1 MYFCERESDGCL
13 RLKLYQSEGSLPLS
27 EGVPALED
35 FGFYVRSE
43 MPTVLDD
50 GRLGTIHDFLLD
62 LKPGSDPKALVERA
76 GAIEEALAAVLNG
89 EAENDPFNRLVPE
102 AGLAAREANWLRAF
116 YRYLRQAGM
125 GFTIYTVVDALAAA
139 PDVTRA
145 LIALFTARHD
155 PEFGNGRDKA
165 IEEARAAIKRGLAK
179 VKAINDDRLLR
190 LYNS

>member
-1 MYFCERESDGCL
+1 M
-13 RLKLYQSEGSLPLS
+13 
-27 EGVPALED
+27 
-35 FGFYVRSE
+35 
-43 MPTVLDD
+43 
-50 GRLGTIHDFLLD
+50 
-62 LKPGSDPKALVERA
+62 
-76 GAIEEALAAVLNG
+76 LNG

-102 AGLAAREANWLRAF
+102 AGLSSREANWLRAF

-155 PEFGNGRDKA
+155 PEFGNGRDAA
-165 IEEARAAIKRGLAK
+165 IEEARSAIKRGLAK

-190 LYNS
+190 LYNALIDSILRTNAFADAAAEALAFKIDSARVPNLPKPIP